1 MDTDKWS
8 YFPAIT
14 PDPIG
19 KYTQPADY
27 KHDMGGVENSGYPN
41 DTPNTQTVTTR
52 GFGAA
57 TKGKAHSKN
66 SQ

>member
-8 YFPAIT
+8 YFPATT

-19 KYTQPADY
+19 KYVQPKEYAQ
-27 KHDMGGVENSGYPN
+27 DMGGVENTGYPTN
-41 DTPNTQTVTTR
+41 VVNTQTVKTR
-52 GFGAA
+52 GCGAC
-57 TKGKAHSKN
+57 TKGASHSKN